1 MAGIVLNGDTSG
13 SLTLAVP
20 AVAGTNTLTLP
31 ATTGNIVTQADIE
44 SLDFS
49 ATSLTSGTIPDAR
62 FPATLPATSG
72 TNLTALNATQLTSG
86 TIPDARFPA
95 TLPATTALPAGSIIQ
110 VVSKTI
116 ATQGSQTIG
125 TTDTQIGTGTD
136 FDLSITPKGAGSKF
150 VVSARWFGE
159 VASAWN
165 IVFNIQRDGVRINTD
180 GATASN
186 ILGLTIPS
194 HSYSAATTNDD
205 STPEIMHLQTIDS
218 TGSTAGSAIT
228 YTLVASTQ
236 TNRTMWTN
244 RTFTTGASRELGVS
258 ELAIMEVAQ

>member
-31 ATTGNIVTQADIE
+31 ASTGNIVTQADIE
-44 SLDFS
+44 SLNFS

-62 FPATLPATSG
+62 FPATLPAISG
-72 TNLTALNATQLTSG
+72 ASL
-86 TIPDARFPA
+86 
-95 TLPATTALPAGSIIQ
+95 TALPAGSIIQ

-159 VASAWN
+159 VSTAWN

-180 GATASN
+180 GATALN
-186 ILGLTIPS
+186 TLGLTMPAQ
-194 HSYSAATTNDD
+194 SYGAASNDD
-205 STPEIMHLQTIDS
+205 STPETMTLQTIDS

-228 YTLVASTQ
+228 YTLVASST
-236 TNRTMWTN
+236 TNKTMWTN
-244 RTFTTGASRELGVS
+244 RCFTTGASREYGVS